1 MSYLRLPPSRPGF
14 NFDSWQKS
22 NLLVVVDLLRIDRRV
37 LSSGNEENL
46 PVGKLQVSESG
57 RSPDHKAAAIYPR
70 SFPPSNQ
77 NCSVYLRRDLP
88 GCLEIPKDLWMRNP
102 ILPECPGSDDTSL
115 IVIHWNAV
123 PPKTSNHSPTLV
135 VVLTDQAWCSAL
147 KTKF

>member
-70 SFPPSNQ
+70 SFPLVTRTALST
-77 NCSVYLRRDLP
+77 CV
-88 GCLEIPKDLWMRNP
+88 G
-102 ILPECPGSDDTSL
+102 TSL
-115 IVIHWNAV
+115 
-123 PPKTSNHSPTLV
+123 V
-135 VVLTDQAWCSAL
+135 VWKSRRISGCVTRFSRNVLEATIRVLSLSIGMRSHQKLPIIPQPLLW
-147 KTKF
+147 F